1 MDIKT
6 IEAGLLASSFRGSK
20 GNGDSMTITISEHKL
35 TSAEGT
41 PKLGIT
47 LRIGH
52 ISEERVLLYVVEN
65 RLYFRMTNIKEE
77 SLKLCRVKN
86 PKSTNR
92 YVHVGKDFH
101 CKALKRFIGT
111 WNVKK
116 EIVDGTMFYYI
127 ADQDEDFRSLT
138 PEEIQTA
145 RAWLMKHS
153 I

>member
-6 IEAGLLASSFRGSK
+6 IEAGLLASSFRGAK
-20 GNGDSMTITISEHKL
+20 GNMDSMTITISTHKA
-35 TSAEGT
+35 TTKDGT

-47 LRIGH
+47 LRIGF
-52 ISEERVLLYVVEN
+52 IPEERVLLYIVEN
-65 RLYFRMTNIKEE
+65 RLYFKMTNIKEN
-77 SLKLCRVKN
+77 SLNLCKVKN

-116 EIVDGTMFYYI
+116 EVVDGTTFYYI
-127 ADQDEDFRSLT
+127 GG
-138 PEEIQTA
+138 
-145 RAWLMKHS
+145 
-153 I
+153 